1 MSRAERTRT
10 REERTTPTGPDGA
23 MSHRQV
29 LESLSGLLL
38 GMFVSILAGTVVSTS
53 LPLIISDLKGDQNAY
68 TWVVTATLLATTVST
83 PLWGKFADLFNRKL
97 LIQLALAIFVIGSA
111 AAGFSQ
117 DTNMLIV
124 FRVFQGLGAGGLA
137 ALSQII
143 MADIISPR
151 ERGKYAGLFGGVMAI
166 GTVGGPLLGGV
177 VTDAFGWRWNF
188 FIALPVAIVAIVLL
202 QVTLRLPAH
211 PKRTVKIDYL
221 GAVLIAGGVSLLLIW
236 VSLAGKN
243 FEWASWETAVMVGG
257 SVVLLVAAVITELT
271 VAEPIIPMGMFKNRT
286 FSLAVV
292 ASISVGV
299 SMFGVA
305 VFLAQY
311 MQLSRGATPTQ
322 SGLLTIPMMAG
333 LLIAS
338 TIFGGIISRTGKW
351 KAIMVTGGVLAVV
364 GTFLLS
370 TLRYDTNL
378 VLVGVFMAILGAG
391 LGMLMQNLVLVV
403 QNSIDIK
410 NLGVA
415 TSAVTFF
422 RSLGGT
428 VGVSVLGSMLGTV
441 IADHI
446 KTGIAGLAPADQ
458 AIAAQALGSG
468 TIPQVNTLPD
478 AVRVVVESAYG
489 IGVGDVFLYS
499 IPLAVITLIAVL
511 LLPNAP
517 LGTMNAV
524 QRKTEPSGVVAG
536 AEDALIAASDGQAG
550 LRPVGQSVRSD
561 SAVHAEER
569 THVDRVA
576 VDRAHDDSAHGRHAA
591 PVAHARHAATT
602 TGAIDVAERP

>member
-1 MSRAERTRT
+1 MSRAERS
-10 REERTTPTGPDGA
+10 TTPVSPDGS

-53 LPLIISDLKGDQNAY
+53 LPLIISDLKGDQSAY

-97 LIQLALAIFVIGSA
+97 LIQLALALFVVGSA

-117 DTNMLIV
+117 DTNTLIV
-124 FRVFQGLGAGGLA
+124 FRVFQGLGGGGLA

-151 ERGKYAGLFGGVMAI
+151 ERGRYAGLFGGVMAI
-166 GTVGGPLLGGV
+166 GTVGGPLLGGL
-177 VTDAFGWRWNF
+177 VTDSLGWRWNF
-188 FIALPVAIVAIVLL
+188 FIALPIAIVAIILL
-202 QVTLRLPAH
+202 QVTLRLPKH
-211 PKRTVKIDYL
+211 PKRKVHIDYF
-221 GAVLIAGGVSLLLIW
+221 GAVLIAAGVSLLLIW
-236 VSLAGKN
+236 VSLAGN
-243 FEWASWETAVMVGG
+243 QFEWASWQSALMVGG
-257 SVVLLVAAVITELT
+257 AVVILVAAVIVELK
-271 VAEPIIPMGMFKNRT
+271 VPEPIIPMGMFKNRT

-299 SMFGVA
+299 SMFGTA

-322 SGLLTIPMMAG
+322 SGLLTIPMMGG

-351 KAIMVTGGVLAVV
+351 KTIMVSGGVLAVV

-378 VLVGVFMAILGAG
+378 VLVGIYMAILGAG

-403 QNSIDIK
+403 QNSIEVK

-428 VGVSVLGSMLGTV
+428 IGVSVLGSVLGTV
-441 IADHI
+441 IAERI
-446 KTGIAGLAPADQ
+446 KTGIAGLEPADQ
-458 AIAAQALGSG
+458 AIAVQTLGSG

-489 IGVGDVFLYS
+489 IGVGDVFLFS
-499 IPLAVITLIAVL
+499 IPLAIITLIAVIF
-511 LLPNAP
+511 LPNAK
-517 LGTMNAV
+517 LGTQNAV
-524 QRKTEPSGVVAG
+524 QLKSENGRVVG
-536 AEDALIAASDGQAG
+536 DAEDALIAAADGASA
-550 LRPVGQSVRSD
+550 LTPVGQ
-561 SAVHAEER
+561 
-569 THVDRVA
+569 
-576 VDRAHDDSAHGRHAA
+576 AH
-591 PVAHARHAATT
+591 P
-602 TGAIDVAERP
+602 TGSIDVIERRR

>member
-10 REERTTPTGPDGA
+10 REERTTPTGPDGS

-53 LPLIISDLKGDQNAY
+53 LPLIISDLEGDQNAY

-97 LIQLALAIFVIGSA
+97 LIQLALAVFVIGSA

-211 PKRTVKIDYL
+211 PKRKVRIDYL
-221 GAVLIAGGVSLLLIW
+221 GAVFIAGGVSLLLIW

-243 FEWASWETAVMVGG
+243 FDWLSWETGVMVGG
-257 SVVLLVAAVITELT
+257 SVLLLVAAVITELT
-271 VAEPIIPMGMFKNRT
+271 VAEPIIPLGMFKNRT

-299 SMFGVA
+299 SLFGTA

-322 SGLLTIPMMAG
+322 SGLLTIPLMAG

-351 KAIMVTGGVLAVV
+351 KAIMITGSIFSVV

-370 TLRYDTNL
+370 TLRYDTSL

-403 QNSIDIK
+403 QNSIEVK

-428 VGVSVLGSMLGTV
+428 IGVSVLGSMLGTV
-441 IADHI
+441 IADNI

-458 AIAAQALGSG
+458 AVAAQALGSG
-468 TIPQVNTLPD
+468 TIPQVGTLPD

-489 IGVGDVFLYS
+489 IGVGDVFLFS
-499 IPLAVITLIAVL
+499 VPLAIVTLIAVA
-511 LLPNAP
+511 LLPNVD
-517 LGTMNAV
+517 LGTKNAV
-524 QRKTEPSGVVAG
+524 QLKAGASRVVAD
-536 AEDALIAASDGQAG
+536 AEDALIAASDGQAA
-550 LRPVGQSVRSD
+550 LRPVGQSQPVSQSRPVGD
-561 SAVHAEER
+561 
-569 THVDRVA
+569 VA
-576 VDRAHDDSAHGRHAA
+576 HEGRHAA
-591 PVAHARHAATT
+591 PVAHARHAATGT
-602 TGAIDVAERP
+602 IDVVEKH

>member
-1 MSRAERTRT
+1 
-10 REERTTPTGPDGA
+10 

-53 LPLIISDLKGDQNAY
+53 LPRIISDLKGDQNAY

-97 LIQLALAIFVIGSA
+97 LIQLALGLFVIGSA
-111 AAGFSQ
+111 LAGFSQ

-188 FIALPVAIVAIVLL
+188 FIAMPVAIVAIVLL
-202 QVTLRLPAH
+202 QMTLRLPAH
-211 PKRTVKIDYL
+211 PKRKVRIDYL

-243 FEWASWETAVMVGG
+243 FDWASWETAVMVGG
-257 SVVLLVAAVITELT
+257 AVVLLIAAVITELT

-311 MQLSRGATPTQ
+311 MQLARGATPTQ

-351 KAIMVTGGVLAVV
+351 KAIMISGGVLAVI
-364 GTFLLS
+364 GTSLLS
-370 TLRYDTNL
+370 TLRYDTDL
-378 VLVGVFMAILGAG
+378 VLVGIYMAVLGAG

-403 QNSIDIK
+403 QNSIEVK

-422 RSLGGT
+422 RSLVGT

-441 IADHI
+441 IADRI

-458 AIAAQALGSG
+458 ALAAQALGSG
-468 TIPQVNTLPD
+468 TIPQPATLPD

-499 IPLAVITLIAVL
+499 IPLAVVTLIAVV
-511 LLPNAP
+511 LLPNVS
-517 LGTMNAV
+517 LGSKNAV
-524 QRKTEPSGVVAG
+524 QLKAEPTTPLQA
-536 AEDALIAASDGQAG
+536 AEDALIAASDGQAA
-550 LRPVGQSVRSD
+550 LRPVGQARRTD
-561 SAVHAEER
+561 DATHAREGREA
-569 THVDRVA
+569 TPA
-576 VDRAHDDSAHGRHAA
+576 GHGRHADDERQEE
-591 PVAHARHAATT
+591 PVGHARHAAP
-602 TGAIDVAERP
+602 TGSVDVIERS